1 MEVINLLKG
10 REDGFRARVVFLKE
24 GCNGFLYQF
33 DNLNIYIY
41 LFIYIICIY
50 VYTVY
55 LQICPFFERGC
66 GFKEWNVLN

>member
-1 MEVINLLKG
+1 MINLSKG

-41 LFIYIICIY
+41 LIHIYDMYI
-50 VYTVY
+50 YTVY
-55 LQICPFFERGC
+55 LQICLFF
-66 GFKEWNVLN
+66 